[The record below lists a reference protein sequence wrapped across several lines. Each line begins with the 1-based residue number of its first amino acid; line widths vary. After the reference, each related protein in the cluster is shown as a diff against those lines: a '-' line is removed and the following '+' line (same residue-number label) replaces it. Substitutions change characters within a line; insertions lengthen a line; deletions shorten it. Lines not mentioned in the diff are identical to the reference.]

1 MMNAWQQLINR
12 IRNLRLIPIDG
23 NATVTTFETTVPAEQ
38 SKWGAVSELWGQRAA
53 ELVSDDRPS
62 SWSELPQVIQLY
74 IHPLLSGTSNIGWLE
89 LISRRY
95 FVNPVEKALSLG
107 CGGGAL
113 ERHGLLL
120 NMAKQ
125 FDAFD
130 ISEGA
135 LQLARELAIKHKLSG
150 QINYQ
155 VADLNAL
162 VLPENHYDAVFASQ
176 SVHHIEALEHYLN
189 QVVKTLKPRQLFIV
203 NEFVG
208 PSQFQWTDVQVQHSQ
223 FLLDKLPE
231 KYRLRIR
238 SQGIKTEIDRP
249 SLQTMTAADPT
260 EAIRSQDILPEM
272 EKRFDIVE
280 KIDFGGTL
288 LHLVLDDI
296 AGNFSSSAEDIS
308 YLRMLFDEEQRLL
321 KSGKISSDFTL
332 IVARN
337 RFASSS

>member
-1 MMNAWQQLINR
+1 MSAWQQLISR
-12 IRNLRLIPIDG
+12 IRALRVTAIEDS
-23 NATVTTFETTVPAEQ
+23 NATFAAAEDTAAAEP
-38 SKWGAVSELWGQRAA
+38 SKWDAVSELWGHRAA
-53 ELVSDDRPS
+53 ELVSEDRPS

-74 IHPLLSGTSNIGWLE
+74 IHPLLSGTPHIGWLE

-95 FVNPVEKALSLG
+95 FSEPVTKALSLG
-107 CGGGAL
+107 CGGGGL
-113 ERHGLLL
+113 ERHGLIL
-120 NMAKQ
+120 NMAEH

-130 ISEGA
+130 ISDGA
-135 LQLARELAIKHKLSG
+135 LQLARELATEHKLAG
-150 QINYQ
+150 RVNYQ

-176 SVHHIEALEHYLN
+176 SVHHIEALEHYLD
-189 QVVKTLKPRQLFIV
+189 QVVKTLKPGQLFIV

-208 PSQFQWTDVQVQHSQ
+208 PSQFQWTDVQVERAQS
-223 FLLDKLPE
+223 LLDKLPE

-238 SQGIKTEIDRP
+238 SNGIKTEIDRP
-249 SLQTMTAADPT
+249 SLETMTAADPT
-260 EAIRSQDILPEM
+260 EAIRSQDIVLEM

-296 AGNFSSSAEDIS
+296 AGNFSDSPEDIA
-308 YLRMLFDEEQRLL
+308 YLQVLFDEEQRLL
-321 KSGKISSDFTL
+321 RTGEISSDFTL

-337 RFASSS
+337 RSC

>member
-1 MMNAWQQLINR
+1 MNAWQLLINR
-12 IRNLRLIPIDG
+12 LRVPRVAPIADA
-23 NATVTTFETTVPAEQ
+23 NITVTTSETTGSVEP
-38 SKWGAVSELWGQRAA
+38 SKWSPVSELWGQRAA
-53 ELVSDDRPS
+53 DLVSVNRPS

-74 IHPLLSGTSNIGWLE
+74 IHPLLSGTPDIGWLE

-95 FVNPVEKALSLG
+95 FNKPVARALSLG

-120 NMAKQ
+120 NMAEH
-125 FDAFD
+125 FDAYD
-130 ISEGA
+130 ISDGA
-135 LQLARELAIKHKLSG
+135 LQLARDLATHHKISTR
-150 QINYQ
+150 INYQ

-176 SVHHIEALEHYLN
+176 SVHHIEALEHYLD
-189 QVVKTLKPRQLFIV
+189 QVVRTLKPGQLFIV

-208 PSQFQWTDVQVQHSQ
+208 PSQFQWTDVQFERAQY
-223 FLLDKLPE
+223 LLDKLPE

-238 SQGIKTEIDRP
+238 SKGIKTAIDRP
-249 SLQTMTAADPT
+249 SREHMTMVDPT
-260 EAIRSQDILPEM
+260 EAIRSQDIVPEM

-296 AGNFSSSAEDIS
+296 AGNFSDSPEDIA
-308 YLRMLFDEEQRLL
+308 YLQMLFDEEQRLL
-321 KSGKISSDFTL
+321 KSGEISSDFTL

-337 RFASSS
+337 RLS